1 MSHFRWPVIVGII
14 IGSVILIGIIGCII
28 NCLCCGYQCCKC
40 CCGCC
45 CPSGRRRNKQPKY
58 YDEPTPY
65 NQQPPPPQPNPH
77 TAYTPSPAPPVYR
90 GAVQT
95 ATFDNPKSPG
105 AKIDEDA
112 LPAMP
117 TWAAAVDKHV
127 EDPSHHD
134 DVEMEPLNP
143 HSHPDRKQGASP
155 LHVATDYPPDRTA
168 SAAGYRGFTPT
179 DPYAR
184 RSPGPAAALA
194 AAQDPYG
201 RRSPGMPAPA
211 HAADPYAR
219 RSPGPQAM
227 MDPYGRRSPG
237 PAAAYGAAQDP
248 YARRSPGL
256 TSPVGAPS
264 PYDQHNYNQ
273 QGYNHQQQQP
283 YDEYHN
289 GAGAAGYHAVTSQ
302 SPVSSYQQHNTTYN
316 AMPASYSP
324 SSEHAHSTPAGAGAG
339 FQRQP
344 SFGSSQYPPTYTSH
358 PASPPP
364 PFQSTAGSEYGVHEY
379 AAGVGVAVGG
389 EPGRE
394 RPPSLL
400 QSGRRP
406 APGTYRDV

>member
-1 MSHFRWPVIVGII
+1 MLLRMLLPLWSAQKQTIKTLRRTNPLQPT
-14 IGSVILIGIIGCII
+14 SSPT
-28 NCLCCGYQCCKC
+28 K
-40 CCGCC
+40 
-45 CPSGRRRNKQPKY
+45 PSYRI
-58 YDEPTPY
+58 PTIPR
-65 NQQPPPPQPNPH
+65 
-77 TAYTPSPAPPVYR
+77 TPVYR

-95 ATFDNPKSPG
+95 ATFDTPKSAG

-127 EDPSHHD
+127 EDPAHHD

-143 HSHPDRKQGASP
+143 HNHPDRKQGASP
-155 LHVATDYPPDRTA
+155 LHGATSFSDYPPDRTG

-201 RRSPGMPAPA
+201 RRSPGVATPT

-227 MDPYGRRSPG
+227 MDPYARRSPG
-237 PAAAYGAAQDP
+237 PATAYGAAQDP

-256 TSPVGAPS
+256 TSPVGAPT
-264 PYDQHNYNQ
+264 YNQ
-273 QGYNHQQQQP
+273 QAYDHSQQQP

-289 GAGAAGYHAVTSQ
+289 GNGYHAVTSP
-302 SPVSSYQQHNTTYN
+302 SSGASYQPHT
-316 AMPASYSP
+316 AYSP
-324 SSEHAHSTPAGAGAG
+324 SAERAHAPQPGMG

-364 PFQSTAGSEYGVHEY
+364 PFQSAAPSQYGGHEYG
-379 AAGVGVAVGG
+379 AAVSG
-389 EPGRE
+389 ESGRD